1 MGGLHDWVYG
11 SFLSLINEGYI
22 FIRGSTCIRL
32 GMVFGQTDRYMGGVG
47 MDSWVG

>member
-1 MGGLHDWVYG
+1 MG

-32 GMVFGQTDRYMGGVG
+32 GMVSGKLAFARFSKQQTGGVLVVYG
-47 MDSWVG
+47 GLIE